1 MPISPLVDASI
12 CTVVVTES
20 TDLSETGSG
29 QKGESPVA
37 VSRTQSNQ
45 PVVNSMEEVIDGGGR
60 YTAEM
65 HRTESFKDSAS
76 HRGTCVAVSVSM
88 VHYCNNY
95 TVHTQSLCRSFS
107 GLTLKA
113 LLAAVRETSPVDA
126 FKTALKTPFSCS
138 V

>member
-1 MPISPLVDASI
+1 MPVSTLVHASI

-29 QKGESPVA
+29 QKGESPVT

-76 HRGTCVAVSVSM
+76 HRGTGAVSVIM
-88 VHYCNNY
+88 VHYCTNY

-126 FKTALKTPFSCS
+126 FKRALKTPFSCS